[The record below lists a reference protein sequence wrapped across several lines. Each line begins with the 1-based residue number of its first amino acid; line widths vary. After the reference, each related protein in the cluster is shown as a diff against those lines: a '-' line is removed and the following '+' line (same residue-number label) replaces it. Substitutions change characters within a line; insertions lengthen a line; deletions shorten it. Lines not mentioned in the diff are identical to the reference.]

1 MNKYLIVNDQVVVI
15 HQPEY
20 EQRTW
25 RDSVCDFIEL
35 CYHTNKA
42 KAIYKQKQKIKAKA
56 EQIVASV
63 PAQNYSQY
71 DFPSVFRKER
81 SC

>member
-1 MNKYLIVNDQVVVI
+1 MNRYLIINDQVVVI
-15 HQPEY
+15 HQPEH
-20 EQRTW
+20 EKRNW

-42 KAIYKQKQKIKAKA
+42 KAIHKQKQKIKAKA
-56 EQIVASV
+56 EKIIVTTV
-63 PAQNYSQY
+63 PQNYSEY
-71 DFPSVFRKER
+71 DFPSVIRKER

>member
-20 EQRTW
+20 EHRNW

-42 KAIYKQKQKIKAKA
+42 KAIHKQKQKIKAKV
-56 EQIVASV
+56 EKIVTTTAI
-63 PAQNYSQY
+63 QNYSQY
-71 DFPSVFRKER
+71 DFPTVYRKER